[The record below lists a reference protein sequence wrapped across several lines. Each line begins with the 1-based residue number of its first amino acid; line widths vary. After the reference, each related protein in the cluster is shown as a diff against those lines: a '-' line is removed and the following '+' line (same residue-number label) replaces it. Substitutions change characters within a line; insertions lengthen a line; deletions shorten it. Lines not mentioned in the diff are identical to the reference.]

1 MAYAYPDGTYV
12 SADWA
17 SHKNRT
23 PPSSEPGTDYGC
35 AYGTPILAPA
45 AGLVRYVQTSPSG
58 GTGRYVWLD
67 LDDGR
72 SARALHL
79 SQVDVKAG
87 WRVSKGQRVGLS
99 GASGNGS
106 NYFYGPHLHQT
117 LLPTTTTPL
126 AQSIDFEKYVGTT
139 PAPAPAPPK
148 PKEDEDMFRAKS
160 PSSGNWYVIGEFS
173 VTTIPA
179 GGEGSA
185 NQTHA
190 KAYNDMVGVSFPE
203 VSSDRIKL
211 ALADVDAR
219 ITDFLGRLGQ
229 TAQAEESSA
238 RIQALIAA
246 EG

>member
-1 MAYAYPDGTYV
+1 LGPHFQKTLF
-12 SADWA
+12 
-17 SHKNRT
+17 
-23 PPSSEPGTDYGC
+23 PP
-35 AYGTPILAPA
+35 
-45 AGLVRYVQTSPSG
+45 TSPPRPIPCEFDISFG
-58 GTGRYVWLD
+58 
-67 LDDGR
+67 
-72 SARALHL
+72 
-79 SQVDVKAG
+79 K
-87 WRVSKGQRVGLS
+87 
-99 GASGNGS
+99 
-106 NYFYGPHLHQT
+106 
-117 LLPTTTTPL
+117 
-126 AQSIDFEKYVGTT
+126 T
-139 PAPAPAPPK
+139 PARAPAPPK